1 MKDINRFEYFLN
13 AIHYCLW
20 LGDMKFGDFMRRVV
34 NIRLSPIPKYLFTNK
49 KNMEMRQYLYL
60 CLFTVLLI
68 SVSCDNHCNKE
79 LKPNV
84 EITSNELRSVI
95 LEYDSIIQPRI
106 EKKNYILSISEKMV
120 NDSVT
125 QFIFT
130 MS

>member
-1 MKDINRFEYFLN
+1 
-13 AIHYCLW
+13 
-20 LGDMKFGDFMRRVV
+20 MR
-34 NIRLSPIPKYLFTNK
+34 P
-49 KNMEMRQYLYL
+49 YLYL
-60 CLFTVLLI
+60 CLFTMLLI
-68 SVSCDNHCNKE
+68 SASCDNHCNKE

-84 EITSNELRSVI
+84 EIKSNELRSVI

-106 EKKNYILSISEKMV
+106 EKKNYILAISEKMV